1 MKTTLVKKIELFTNI
16 AIILVALILG
26 AVLVK
31 KFLLTDTTASQPKK
45 DIAVGEKVNFE
56 QINWASNKNTL
67 VLVLSKDCHYC
78 TESLPFYQ
86 KINQEIAKN
95 PSVKIAAVF
104 PQDVQTAQEYLKA
117 NNLDINQVY
126 KGNPS
131 AVGAGGTPTLILVDE
146 NGKVVETWFGKL
158 MSSDEE
164 QKVLDRLRSVSANG

>member
-1 MKTTLVKKIELFTNI
+1 MKTDLVKKIELFTNV
-16 AIILVALILG
+16 AIILVALVLG

-31 KFLLTDTTASQPKK
+31 KFLLTDTPAQPKK
-45 DIAVGEKVNFE
+45 DIAVGEKVNFD

-67 VLVLSKDCHYC
+67 VLVLSKDCHFC

-86 KINQEIAKN
+86 KVNQEVAKN
-95 PSVKIAAVF
+95 PSVKLAAVF
-104 PQDVQTAQEYLKA
+104 PQDVETAQEYLKT

-126 KGNPS
+126 KANPS
-131 AVGAGGTPTLILVDE
+131 AVGAGGTPTLLLIDE

-164 QKVLDRLRSVSANG
+164 QKVLNRLRSISANG